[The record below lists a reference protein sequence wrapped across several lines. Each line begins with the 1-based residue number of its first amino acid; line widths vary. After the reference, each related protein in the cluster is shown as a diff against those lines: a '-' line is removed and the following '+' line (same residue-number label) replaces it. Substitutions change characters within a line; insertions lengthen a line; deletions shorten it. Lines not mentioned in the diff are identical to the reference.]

1 MRFIMCTAKKKQRNR
16 EIHLG
21 CKNGWAVAHQEHKKS
36 PLPVKWFSVE
46 ACKLRTLGLMI
57 MELVCFSYLGLY
69 TAVLKNQCF
78 DEHLAI
84 SFENSLVDVIF

>member
-1 MRFIMCTAKKKQRNR
+1 
-16 EIHLG
+16 
-21 CKNGWAVAHQEHKKS
+21 
-36 PLPVKWFSVE
+36 
-46 ACKLRTLGLMI
+46 MI